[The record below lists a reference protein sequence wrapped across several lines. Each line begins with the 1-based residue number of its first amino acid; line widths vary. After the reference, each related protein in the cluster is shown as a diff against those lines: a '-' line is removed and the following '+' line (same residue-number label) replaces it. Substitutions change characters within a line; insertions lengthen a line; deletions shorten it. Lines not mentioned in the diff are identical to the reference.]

1 MDACMT
7 DVLTTDTMGPN
18 QLAPESLATR
28 ECVYFSSGTTPATIL
43 TPETSPLCL
52 REDEIL
58 MSTVLCDC
66 QEVKGTHDSCLP
78 RGEKKSLMP
87 PPLFWVP
94 CPHLMPTTLPAFKDF
109 RSWECISSRMLAWHL

>member
-1 MDACMT
+1 MT

-66 QEVKGTHDSCLP
+66 QEVKGTRDSCLP

-87 PPLFWVP
+87 VVL
-94 CPHLMPTTLPAFKDF
+94 LTLLGAL
-109 RSWECISSRMLAWHL
+109 CSSDAQHPSCF